1 MTGATKGEEGSD
13 IARRVPLMLMMA
25 GPNTSLLLRRSA
37 SAGSVRG
44 LWAHSSSS
52 SKHLTALPNNTAAP
66 NSNVKTFSSPF
77 ASATTS
83 ASQDQR
89 DGGSGKAARSRERK
103 GEASAWRK
111 EEGADGTGVE
121 EEEGDEE
128 EEEEEEEASE
138 AGPKMA

>member
-25 GPNTSLLLRRSA
+25 GPKTSLLLRRSA

-44 LWAHSSSS
+44 LWAYSSNS

-83 ASQDQR
+83 ASQEPR
-89 DGGSGKAARSRERK
+89 DGGSAKAARSRERK
-103 GEASAWRK
+103 GEASAWRN
-111 EEGADGTGVE
+111 EEGADGAG
-121 EEEGDEE
+121 G

-138 AGPKMA
+138 AGPKIA